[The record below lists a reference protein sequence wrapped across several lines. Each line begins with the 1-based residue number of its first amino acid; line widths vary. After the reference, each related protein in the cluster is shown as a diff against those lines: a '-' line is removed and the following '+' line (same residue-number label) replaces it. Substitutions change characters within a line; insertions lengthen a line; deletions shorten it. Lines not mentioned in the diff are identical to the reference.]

1 MAMVDLPELR
11 NHGAALFSNL
21 GALSPFL
28 RVSVHMLFL
37 LQYLVQ
43 DPTLRSGCRV
53 CLVSGLRQFLTLS
66 LFVTT
71 LMVWEIPLRLFM
83 EWRSVGFSRD

>member
-1 MAMVDLPELR
+1 MQLCSVTSGLR
-11 NHGAALFSNL
+11 LHFYS
-21 GALSPFL
+21 
-28 RVSVHMLFL
+28 VSVHVLFL

-66 LFVTT
+66 LLVTT
-71 LMVWEIPLRLFM
+71 LTAWEILLRSFM
-83 EWRSVGFSRD
+83 EWRSVGFSHD